1 MKIYIDGEYLDKD
14 EARVSVYDHGLLYGD
29 GVFEGIRIYGGRV
42 FKLTEHL
49 KRLYDSARAIHL
61 TIPMDLEAMAA
72 AVNETVAVNEKVD
85 GYIRLLVTRGKG
97 NLGLNPFT
105 CERASVIIIVDD
117 IQLYP
122 AACYDEGIAVI
133 TASVRRTP
141 AQCLDPRIKSLNY
154 LNNIMAK
161 VEAIHAGCLEALM
174 LNTEGYVA
182 ECTGD
187 NVFYIK
193 NQKLMTPDSADGALE
208 GVTRNTVIE
217 AAADIGVPVVCR
229 ATTLYDIYTADE
241 CFLTGTAAEMI
252 PVVKVD
258 GRAIGDGRPGP
269 LTADLKKA
277 FLDRIKVSLA

>member
-1 MKIYIDGEYLDKD
+1 MKIYIDGQYFGKD

-72 AVNETVAVNEKVD
+72 AVNETVAVNEKSD

-122 AACYDEGIAVI
+122 QACYDEGITVI

-174 LNTEGYVA
+174 LNTEGFVA

-193 NQKLMTPDSADGALE
+193 NQQLMTPESADGALE

-217 AAADIGVPVVCR
+217 AAGDIGVPVACR

-277 FLDRIKVSLA
+277 FLDRIKMP

>member
-1 MKIYIDGEYLDKD
+1 MKIYIDGEYFGKD

-29 GVFEGIRIYGGRV
+29 GVFEGIRVYGGRV

-61 TIPMDLEAMAA
+61 TIPMDIEAMAA
-72 AVNETVAVNEKVD
+72 AVNETVAVNEKSD

-105 CERASVIIIVDD
+105 CELASVIIIVDD

-122 AACYDEGIAVI
+122 KTCYDEGIAVI

-193 NQKLMTPDSADGALE
+193 NQQLMTPESADGALE

-217 AAADIGVPVVCR
+217 AAGDIGVPVVCR

-258 GRAIGDGRPGP
+258 GRAIGNGKPGP

-277 FLDRIKVSLA
+277 FLDRIKMSLT

>member
-1 MKIYIDGEYLDKD
+1 MKIYIDGMYYDKS
-14 EARVSVYDHGLLYGD
+14 EAKVSVYDHGLLYGD
-29 GVFEGIRIYGGRV
+29 GVFEGLRIYGGKV
-42 FKLTEHL
+42 FRLKDHL
-49 KRLYDSARAIHL
+49 ARLYDSAKAIHL
-61 TIPMDLEAMAA
+61 TIPMPMEDMAA
-72 AVNETVAVNEKVD
+72 AVLDAVLANEKTD
-85 GYIRLLVTRGKG
+85 GYIRLVVTRGVG
-97 NLGLNPFT
+97 NLGLNPFS

-122 AACYDEGIAVI
+122 PECYSQGIAVI
-133 TASVRRTP
+133 TASVRRVP

-193 NQKLMTPDSADGALE
+193 NQRLMTPESTHGALE
-208 GVTRNTVIE
+208 GITRSTVIE
-217 AAADIGVPVVCR
+217 AAGDIGLTVESR

-241 CFLTGTAAEMI
+241 CFLTGTAAELI
-252 PVVKVD
+252 PVVTVD
-258 GRAIGDGRPGP
+258 GRTIGEGRPGP
-269 LTADLKKA
+269 VTLDLKAA
-277 FLDRIKVSLA
+277 FARRILSE

>member
-1 MKIYIDGEYLDKD
+1 MKIYIDGEYFDKD
-14 EARVSVYDHGLLYGD
+14 QAKVSVYDHGLLYGD

-72 AVNETVAVNEKVD
+72 AVNETVAVNEKSD

-122 AACYDEGIAVI
+122 QACYDEGIAVI

-174 LNTEGYVA
+174 LNTEGFVA

-187 NVFYIK
+187 NVFYVK
-193 NQKLMTPDSADGALE
+193 NQQLMTPESADGALE

-217 AAADIGVPVVCR
+217 AAGDIGVPVVCR

-277 FLDRIKVSLA
+277 FLGRINRP

>member
-1 MKIYIDGEYLDKD
+1 MKIYIDGEFCDKD
-14 EARVSVYDHGLLYGD
+14 QAKISVYDHGLLYGD
-29 GVFEGIRIYGGRV
+29 GVFEGLRIYSGKV
-42 FKLTEHL
+42 FKLAEHL
-49 KRLYDSARAIHL
+49 NRLYDSARAIHL
-61 TIPMDLEAMAA
+61 TVPLAIEEMT
-72 AVNETVAVNEKVD
+72 AVVLETVALNEKID
-85 GYIRLLVTRGKG
+85 GYIRLVVTRGKG

-105 CERASVIIIVDD
+105 CERASIIIIVDD

-133 TASVRRTP
+133 TASVRRMP

-174 LNTEGYVA
+174 LNVEGYVA

-193 NQKLMTPDSADGALE
+193 NQKLMTPETFHGALA
-208 GVTRNTVIE
+208 GITRDTVID
-217 AAADIGVPVVCR
+217 AARDIGVAVECR
-229 ATTLYDIYTADE
+229 ATTPYDIYTADE

-258 GRAIGDGRPGP
+258 GRIIGDGKPGP
-269 LTADLKKA
+269 FTADLKKS
-277 FLDRIKVSLA
+277 FLNRIRGGL